1 MLSFVTQAS
10 NLVTERQLKLRQ
22 VRARARESVGER
34 ASKIGVEPG
43 SGTREERIT
52 LDAALS

>member
-22 VRARARESVGER
+22 VRGGEGRERER
-34 ASKIGVEPG
+34 VSE
-43 SGTREERIT
+43 
-52 LDAALS
+52 